1 MTSASTAP
9 TTATSSPSSASTSNA
24 DTPPPASAQQ
34 EQQEQQEPA
43 QQEPAQQSRRDEH
56 PVSSAESMIPN
67 AQELVAGVASPASTP
82 TGSSGEQEEES
93 GGDKGR
99 AAPVHPAVHPVSSA
113 FQDAQEPADVARA
126 KKASLESLFADTEGG
141 SRAFQDASN
150 PAVHP
155 VSSAESMIPN
165 AQELVAGVAS
175 PASTPTGS
183 SGEQEEE
190 SGGDKGRAAPVGT
203 EGNKLVIF
211 ADTEGGSRALS
222 LQDAQE
228 LADVAR
234 AKKASL
240 ESLKK
245 SPDTL
250 ANQFFFMRGVTSF
263 AEFIAKLKENAGNTT
278 GSLYW
283 IDEMGCSALCVILR
297 NNVLVKLSG
306 PYLCTASHITDFIFV
321 ESRYTR

>member
-43 QQEPAQQSRRDEH
+43 QQEPAQQSRRDE
-56 PVSSAESMIPN
+56 
-67 AQELVAGVASPASTP
+67 
-82 TGSSGEQEEES
+82 
-93 GGDKGR
+93 
-99 AAPVHPAVHPVSSA
+99 
-113 FQDAQEPADVARA
+113 
-126 KKASLESLFADTEGG
+126 
-141 SRAFQDASN
+141 
-150 PAVHP
+150 HP